1 MIIKHLEERVKA
13 PIEEVEF
20 SLISNTRLVKF
31 GWFGVYDS
39 ELKTFIELWMGEYD
53 EQLKTFKFFR
63 TIRKTDKTSDFY
75 VKGKL
80 LGHLEDTTVRYGIG
94 IYYSQLLGFLGLI
107 VCFYAFNFLMV
118 THEYIQAS
126 WYWIPLAG
134 LSSVVYFLFKRRDFN
149 KTLKEFHELIHAHEQ
164 RLQSRVQY
172 RDDDYDEFEV
182 END

>member
-80 LGHLEDTTVRYGIG
+80 LGHLEYHGEIWNRD
-94 IYYSQLLGFLGLI
+94 LLFSTI
-107 VCFYAFNFLMV
+107 RFP
-118 THEYIQAS
+118 
-126 WYWIPLAG
+126 WI
-134 LSSVVYFLFKRRDFN
+134 D
-149 KTLKEFHELIHAHEQ
+149 
-164 RLQSRVQY
+164 RLLLCLQFFDGYSRVY
-172 RDDDYDEFEV
+172 SS
-182 END
+182 